1 MKSGLLLIDKPAGM
15 TCTRVGSRVKRALDV
30 KKVGHV
36 GTLDPFAT
44 GLLPLAIGR
53 ATAVV
58 RYMDDYDKRYQVRC
72 RLGRSTDS
80 LDISGKTTACSELT
94 PTQAE
99 RILKNDANLVREQ
112 LSSMLGEISQI
123 PPLHSALKIAGRR
136 LYDYAHSGEPAP
148 EIPARKVTIYEAE
161 LLACFYDAAGDP
173 DAPIVLDID
182 IFCSKGSYIRTFCA
196 DLGQKL
202 GLPAYA
208 EQLRRTAV
216 GPFTIENARLLDDLS
231 EEIELLPIDL
241 ALRQFPMV
249 EFLLPDVDRLLC
261 GLQVAGAPYLPQIN
275 VPIQSGMRCVITSTC
290 GPAGMCQLRS
300 DENGA
305 YFFIVERMFSDRAS
319 YFTR

>member
-15 TCTRVGSRVKRALDV
+15 TCTRVGSKVKRALQV
-30 KKVGHV
+30 SKVGHV

-80 LDISGKTTACSELT
+80 LDSTGKTTALFELT
-94 PTQAE
+94 TADQR
-99 RILKNDANLVREQ
+99 RIFHNDAQLVRTQVEA
-112 LSSMLGEISQI
+112 MVGELTQI
-123 PPLHSALKIAGRR
+123 PPLHSALKIAGKR
-136 LYDYAHSGEPAP
+136 LYEYAHSGAPAP
-148 EIPARKVTIYEAE
+148 EIPARRVKIYAAT
-161 LLACFYDAAGDP
+161 LIDFHYDAVGDP
-173 DAPIVLDID
+173 EAPLVLDID
-182 IFCSKGSYIRTFCA
+182 ISCSKGTYIRTFCA
-196 DLGQKL
+196 DLGGAL

-216 GPFTIENARLLDDLS
+216 GPFRIEDALSLEELS
-231 EEIELLPIDL
+231 EDSELLPMDL

-249 EFLLPDVDRLLC
+249 EFSLADVDRLLC
-261 GLQVAGAPYLPQIN
+261 GLQVLGTAYMAQLKGPVQTGTLY
-275 VPIQSGMRCVITSTC
+275 VITSTP
-290 GPAGMCQLRS
+290 GLAGMCRLRS
-300 DENGA
+300 DENGV
-305 YFFIVERMFSDRAS
+305 YFFVVERMFSDRAS